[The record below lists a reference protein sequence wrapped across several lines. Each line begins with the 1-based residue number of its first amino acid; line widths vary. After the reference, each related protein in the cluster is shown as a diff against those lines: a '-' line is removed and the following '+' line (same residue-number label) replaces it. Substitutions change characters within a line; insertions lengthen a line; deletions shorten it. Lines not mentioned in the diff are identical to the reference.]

1 MSGALAR
8 PPAPFSAPV
17 SGTID
22 QKLAQIALEA
32 INSKVSI
39 THPPA
44 YKFMGLI
51 SPNGTLWRITVDDA
65 GALHTSVVERT

>member
-22 QKLAQIALEA
+22 QKLAEIAQA
-32 INSKVSI
+32 INGKVSS